1 MEKKCLVAVL
11 PYFVV
16 MLLQTRTKLQQGFK
30 GTLTC
35 PKLEISFKCQTKLFS
50 SFQFKDLIPK
60 DLISGAVFSA
70 MSSLPRSIMHLDIR
84 SGKHIDASPVIGKKA
99 RRIDT
104 NQTVLFAIIYF
115 ITIIYLLLTTL
126 AFWLMRIK
134 SFH

>member
-16 MLLQTRTKLQQGFK
+16 ILLQTRTKLQQVFK

-35 PKLEISFKCQTKLFS
+35 PKLEIAFKCQTKLFS
-50 SFQFKDLIPK
+50 SFRFKDPIPK

-84 SGKHIDASPVIGKKA
+84 SGKHIDASPVTGKKA